1 MDWPEDLV
9 LELARKKCVL
19 FLGSGISANAVDA
32 DGHHPPTWHQFLEEG
47 KNNIKNPDKDT
58 IERCIGNYEYLMACE
73 LLRRKLGKD
82 KFDELLKNMFR
93 GKGFDHAPIH
103 EYIFSLDSRITI
115 TPNFDKIYDNYA
127 QTKSHNTIVLKH
139 YYDKDIVKYIRG
151 KDSVIIKNHGTI
163 DTTDKIVFTQSDY
176 AKSRI
181 GNSDFYQIME
191 ALIIT
196 HTFVFLGAG
205 LNDPDIKLLFENY
218 ATTFNVSK
226 NHYFVIP
233 KNIYSELELQ
243 VYNETMHL
251 DFIKYDPAD
260 NHKEL
265 TEGLKELSTMV
276 ENKKLQ
282 VRDNLWW

>member
-9 LELARKKCVL
+9 VELARKKCVL

-32 DGHHPPTWHQFLEEG
+32 DGYHPPTWRQFLEEG
-47 KNNIKNPDKDT
+47 KNKVKNPDKDT

-181 GNSDFYQIME
+181 ENSDFYQIME

-233 KNIYSELELQ
+233 KNLYSELELQ

-251 DFIKYDPAD
+251 DFIKYDPVD

-276 ENKKLQ
+276 ENMKLQ

>member
-9 LELARKKCVL
+9 MELARKKCVL

-32 DGHHPPTWHQFLEEG
+32 DGNHPPTWRQFLEEG
-47 KNNIKNPDKDT
+47 KNKVKNPDKDT

-181 GNSDFYQIME
+181 ENSDFYQIME

-233 KNIYSELELQ
+233 KNLYSELELQ

-251 DFIKYDPAD
+251 DFIKYDPVD

-276 ENKKLQ
+276 ENMKLQ

>member
-1 MDWPEDLV
+1 MD
-9 LELARKKCVL
+9 
-19 FLGSGISANAVDA
+19 
-32 DGHHPPTWHQFLEEG
+32 T
-47 KNNIKNPDKDT
+47 
-58 IERCIGNYEYLMACE
+58 
-73 LLRRKLGKD
+73 
-82 KFDELLKNMFR
+82 
-93 GKGFDHAPIH
+93 
-103 EYIFSLDSRITI
+103 
-115 TPNFDKIYDNYA
+115 
-127 QTKSHNTIVLKH
+127 
-139 YYDKDIVKYIRG
+139 
-151 KDSVIIKNHGTI
+151 
-163 DTTDKIVFTQSDY
+163 SD

-181 GNSDFYQIME
+181 ENSDFYQIME

-233 KNIYSELELQ
+233 KNLYSELELQ

-251 DFIKYDPAD
+251 DFIKYDPVD

-265 TEGLKELSTMV
+265 TDGLKELSTMV
-276 ENKKLQ
+276 ENMKLQ

>member
-9 LELARKKCVL
+9 LEIARKKCVL

-32 DGHHPPTWHQFLEEG
+32 DGNHPPTWRQFLEKG
-47 KNNIKNPDKDT
+47 KNKVKNHDKAT

-181 GNSDFYQIME
+181 ENSDFYQIME

-233 KNIYSELELQ
+233 KNLYSELELQ

-251 DFIKYDPAD
+251 DFIKYDPVD

-276 ENKKLQ
+276 ENMKLQ

>member
-32 DGHHPPTWHQFLEEG
+32 DGHHSPTWRQFLEEG
-47 KNNIKNPDKDT
+47 KNKVKNPDKDT

-181 GNSDFYQIME
+181 ENSDFYQIME

-233 KNIYSELELQ
+233 KNLYSELELQ

-251 DFIKYDPAD
+251 DFIKYDPVD

-265 TEGLKELSTMV
+265 TDGLKELSIMV
-276 ENKKLQ
+276 ENMKLQ